1 MDNLNIF
8 LLFPQTDDEILAF
21 DEEKL
26 YQEIPKQLQAVKDV
40 SNNYTLFYNPKNIK
54 LFCDEL
60 GELHG
65 GKYLDNVRNQIL
77 NILGK
82 KCKDISKW
90 ISYKSD
96 CCYYKWKIDSNPL
109 VEMESN
115 KIFLSAVEKF
125 VDDKPGNTV
134 IISLLNNDTWERDI
148 MPIIKDAKHYKD
160 LPILCNI
167 PYFSTVNTFIEW
179 YNTEKRNITFSL
191 EDVYRFSRTNK
202 IYPDSKQRIYLEKE
216 TGRYWYKDY
225 FHKDNKEHYEVF
237 DKEGNHLGEADVNG
251 NLDESKC
258 DKTKSIKNLLN

>member
-21 DEEKL
+21 DEDNR
-26 YQEIPKQLQAVKDV
+26 YIEIPKQLKKVKDV
-40 SNNYTLFYNPKNIK
+40 LNLNYTLFHDSENIVSFCNEVEK
-54 LFCDEL
+54 LHD
-60 GELHG
+60 
-65 GKYLDNVRNQIL
+65 GKYLGSVRNQIRHYL
-77 NILGK
+77 NRISN
-82 KCKDISKW
+82 DIKNFSCEP
-90 ISYKSD
+90 D

-125 VDDKPGNTV
+125 VDDKPSNTV

-167 PYFSTVNTFIEW
+167 PYFRTVNTFIEW
-179 YNTEKRNITFSL
+179 YNTEKRNITFLL

-202 IYPDSKQRIYLEKE
+202 IYRDSKQRIYLEKE

-225 FHKDNKEHYEVF
+225 YHKDNKKHYEVF
-237 DKEGNHLGEADVNG
+237 DREGNHIGEANVNG
-251 NLDESKC
+251 ILDCSKC
-258 DKTKSIKNLLN
+258 DKSKTIKDLIN